1 MINTRSKNPIC
12 FISIYYNLELEK
24 SFIYFSRALSIY
36 SYNFTDKNSRLFSQ
50 AIADNNYKLL
60 DPIYNEKSVKLTWVN
75 LDIK

>member
-1 MINTRSKNPIC
+1 MINTRSKNLIC

-24 SFIYFSRALSIY
+24 SFIYFSRVMSIY
-36 SYNFTDKNSRLFSQ
+36 SYNFTDKNSRLFSRV
-50 AIADNNYKLL
+50 IADNNYKLL